1 MSTIRLCIEVDAVGY
16 SDEHVAVGDAVV
28 LGHAYTD
35 AVASGV
41 NHRLEM
47 TRRVDPVVDGAL
59 GGVGGA
65 GEHGE
70 IGPEA
75 VGVAGIDG
83 GLALLRSVMP
93 GISPVGAGLG
103 GVHQSLIDRQL

>member
-1 MSTIRLCIEVDAVGY
+1 MAVQEIGQPSLVAIWLRIEVDAVGY

-59 GGVGGA
+59 GSIDCA

-70 IGPEA
+70 
-75 VGVAGIDG
+75 VAPK
-83 GLALLRSVMP
+83 L
-93 GISPVGAGLG
+93 
-103 GVHQSLIDRQL
+103 

>member
-1 MSTIRLCIEVDAVGY
+1 MRRAIQLPGRPSLSTIHLRIEVDAVGY
-16 SDEHVAVGDAVV
+16 SNEHVAVGDAVV

-59 GGVGGA
+59 GSIDCA

-70 IGPEA
+70 
-75 VGVAGIDG
+75 VAPK
-83 GLALLRSVMP
+83 L
-93 GISPVGAGLG
+93 
-103 GVHQSLIDRQL
+103 